1 MPALL
6 FSAGSNAVLESV
18 HGSVFNDHVSRRLV
32 FRWIAPLPEPVDSF
46 KFVHGEDIVFS
57 NDFVACK
64 DVHDF
69 KPKPVSVLLDPNL
82 ATPQLLAFSTRRH
95 GKNKQSRA
103 QRKRKAKAVSNANT
117 GSATN
122 SNSIPGA
129 RAGLAWDDSVLRQ
142 KGKRVVISC
151 EVPGESNT
159 P

>member
-18 HGSVFNDHVSRRLV
+18 HGSVFNDPVSRRLV

-69 KPKPVSVLLDPNL
+69 KPKPVSVLLDPDL
-82 ATPQLLAFSTRRH
+82 AIRTKVLSSLWTGYSKALAVHRH
-95 GKNKQSRA
+95 
-103 QRKRKAKAVSNANT
+103 V
-117 GSATN
+117 ATQHE
-122 SNSIPGA
+122 SEAIDIPSH
-129 RAGLAWDDSVLRQ
+129 RPYYNWQ
-142 KGKRVVISC
+142 Q
-151 EVPGESNT
+151 
-159 P
+159 